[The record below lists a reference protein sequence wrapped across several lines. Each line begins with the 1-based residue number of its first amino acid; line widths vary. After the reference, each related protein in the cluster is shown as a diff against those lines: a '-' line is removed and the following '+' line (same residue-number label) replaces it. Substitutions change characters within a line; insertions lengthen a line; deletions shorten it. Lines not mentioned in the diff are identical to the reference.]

1 MPFQPGV
8 SGNPGGKPKAAISLT
23 DIPQDRVAKA
33 DNLRSGAYIIAKEL
47 ELRIIDGLR
56 RAGKKELP
64 KGLRDAVWCHGV
76 EADKVL
82 QGAQDAPTTIN
93 QVNLLFGSI
102 APAMQRTLLGKAF
115 DVLPAQLVD
124 NLQSGDETPQDVV
137 EASIID
143 SINPDIKP

>member
-1 MPFQPGV
+1 MLF
-8 SGNPGGKPKAAISLT
+8 
-23 DIPQDRVAKA
+23 
-33 DNLRSGAYIIAKEL
+33 RS
-47 ELRIIDGLR
+47 IIDGLR

-102 APAMQRTLLGKAF
+102 APGLQRTLLGKAF
-115 DVLPAQLVD
+115 DVLPAQVVD
-124 NLQSGDETPQDVV
+124 NLAADQAEPQPVDYPQATEQVDIRSAENTVQSSGLTSE
-137 EASIID
+137 ES
-143 SINPDIKP
+143 